1 MARWT
6 FALLALSLTAGHVGV
21 IAAPAGSLK
30 CNLARLKVVTN
41 LKAASKLV
49 DQMAGDATDTQ
60 DAAVHTAITDAQT
73 GLDDATTA
81 VQGIADALKAKQ
93 APPTE
98 LRDQTL
104 AGLNAAKTAL
114 ATFANSTDSGS
125 VEKAQKKVDAALA
138 AGQQVVD
145 SCGGGSAADSTE
157 ATADSGAGAA
167 TNGTTADTTTASGS
181 AAKRQIGGIACNI
194 ARLQTVTNL
203 AKSSKAVKKLAA
215 ASSADATATDAA
227 TQATTGLGDAKAGIA
242 KIAAVLLTGG
252 KAPADARTQVENGLN
267 AAKTALA
274 AAANSTDPA
283 VADAVA
289 AASKAVDS
297 TIAAGGK
304 VVSNC

>member
-6 FALLALSLTAGHVGV
+6 FALLALSAAAGQFAVQ
-21 IAAPAGSLK
+21 AAPAGSLK
-30 CNLARLKVVTN
+30 CNLARLKVVNN

-49 DQMAGDATDTQ
+49 DQMVDDTVDAQ
-60 DAAVHTAITDAQT
+60 DADVHTAITDAQT

-93 APPTE
+93 APPNE
-98 LRDQTL
+98 LRDQAL

-114 ATFANSTDSGS
+114 TQFASSDSTDSKS
-125 VEKAQKKVDAALA
+125 VTKAQKKIDDALA

-145 SCGGGSAADSTE
+145 SCGGGADSSASDT
-157 ATADSGAGAA
+157 TGAA
-167 TNGTTADTTTASGS
+167 TNGTATDAATTSGT

-194 ARLQTVTNL
+194 ARLQTVTSL

-215 ASSADATATDAA
+215 AAANDATAADAA
-227 TQATTGLGDAKAGIA
+227 TQATSGLGDAKAGIA
-242 KIAAVLLTGG
+242 KIAATLLTGG

-283 VADAVA
+283 VVDAVT
-289 AASKAVDS
+289 AASNAVDS
-297 TIAAGGK
+297 TITAGGK
-304 VVSNC
+304 VVANCK